1 MEKSGGTSASD
12 DRGACELMETV
23 RAPTYVAYIWSG
35 LTLVDTD
42 CGALAESCGNRKRLL
57 ALERHLLEIFVQGPC
72 WFMIF
77 RSGSTSAEDVDA
89 FDRSPGIGH
98 ALCLHKDPLRRLR

>member
-1 MEKSGGTSASD
+1 MSSD
-12 DRGACELMETV
+12 DRGVCELMETV
-23 RAPTYVAYIWSG
+23 RDSMSVAYIWSG
-35 LTLVDTD
+35 ITSVDTY
-42 CGALAESCGNRKRLL
+42 CVVVLESCGDRKRSL